1 MGDTHTLYPLLDG
14 TYAYW
19 ADLVWH
25 LERRGS
31 EQALDTNND
40 DDEANIYT
48 IYTIYLQ
55 QKEAYQGQNLGA
67 IPP

>member
-1 MGDTHTLYPLLDG
+1 MVPTHIG
-14 TYAYW
+14 RIF
-19 ADLVWH
+19 VWH
-25 LERRGS
+25 LEQRGS

-55 QKEAYQGQNLGA
+55 LKMLIKDKTSVQFLSRL
-67 IPP
+67 